1 MFDAI
6 AVVDIDVN
14 VEDSRVM
21 KEQLEDGKDD
31 IVNIAKSRSFSLFS
45 MVKPPDQLIAMSDW
59 RFVSLRA
66 ASREP
71 PA

>member
-1 MFDAI
+1 M
-6 AVVDIDVN
+6 VDIDVN

-45 MVKPPDQLIAMSDW
+45 MVKAP
-59 RFVSLRA
+59 
-66 ASREP
+66 
-71 PA
+71 